1 MDSDSN
7 GNPDF
12 WKINSRFLRNSSTYF
27 SGSYSGRHLSTKDA
41 SYSIDQVI
49 SNIVPNTPYRFRGF
63 SNIPPT
69 ADTFTYRI
77 QLRWRDSSG
86 TILKTDNLET
96 YSAATSGWDETLA
109 TIVSPANVRSV
120 IIRMNM
126 QSVKGPVYVD
136 EFSFTRP

>member
-1 MDSDSN
+1 MDTDSN

-27 SGSYSGRHLSTKDA
+27 SGSYSARHLSTKDA
-41 SYSIDQVI
+41 DYNIDQVI
-49 SNIVPNTPYRFRGF
+49 SNIVPNTPYRFSGF
-63 SNIPPT
+63 SNIPST
-69 ADTFTYRI
+69 SDTFTYRI
-77 QLRWRDSSG
+77 QLKWRDSSG
-86 TILKTDNLET
+86 AIVKTDNLET

-109 TIVSPANVRSV
+109 NRVSPANAASV

-136 EFSFTRP
+136 GFSFTRP